1 MFSCKSKASHVWA
14 ELDTVSACWTQVAPL
29 LYVQPSDTF
38 AMETDYLSTTHFHD
52 NAIKHFEAAILCGKW
67 QFDLNRSTFSI
78 SVIAATAVFRLKHS
92 FKKKKKKKSESP
104 EGHIL

>member
-78 SVIAATAVFRLKHS
+78 SVIAATVF
-92 FKKKKKKKSESP
+92 
-104 EGHIL
+104 